1 MSAAPRPPVGLIAI
15 GAFLMVNLGF
25 VTLFGILVTVV
36 ELVTGPAGFRIGSFR
51 YGGFIEVEAELRT
64 AYAVPGLPPVDAQPV
79 GLSTPSAVT
88 VVFSEPDRLQHL
100 VYEVPEILLV
110 LIAFSVMLLL
120 LRVVLAALAGEVFVP
135 ANARRLLAIALLM
148 VGGGVLVP
156 AAQFAATAW
165 LLRSEQLADVGPP
178 IDFSVLPVWAGL
190 IMLFFAEVFR
200 RGVRLRQDV
209 EGLV

>member
-135 ANARRLLAIALLM
+135 ANRAPAPGDRAAHGGWWRARAGGPVCRYRMVAAL
-148 VGGGVLVP
+148 G
-156 AAQFAATAW
+156 TA
-165 LLRSEQLADVGPP
+165 G
-178 IDFSVLPVWAGL
+178 
-190 IMLFFAEVFR
+190 
-200 RGVRLRQDV
+200 
-209 EGLV
+209 

>member
-1 MSAAPRPPVGLIAI
+1 MPTAPRSPVGLIAI
-15 GAFLMVNLGF
+15 SAFLMLNLVF

-36 ELVTGPAGFRIGSFR
+36 ELITGPDGFRVGSFR
-51 YGGFIEVEAELRT
+51 YGGFVEVEAQLRS
-64 AYAVPGLPPVDAQPV
+64 AYPVPGLPPVDAQPV
-79 GLSTPSAVT
+79 GLSTPGTVT
-88 VVFSEPDRLQHL
+88 VVFNEPNRVQQL
-100 VYEVPEILLV
+100 VAETPEALLV

-156 AAQFAATAW
+156 AAQYAATTW
-165 LLRSEQLADVGPP
+165 LLRSARLVDVGAAVDVSLLP
-178 IDFSVLPVWAGL
+178 IWAGL
-190 IMLFFAEVFR
+190 ILLFFAEVFR
-200 RGVRLRQDV
+200 RGLRLRQDV